1 MKKSYIIIG
10 AIVLVVIIFY
20 SMFKSSYNEATIKG
34 EEVISSWAQVENAYQ
49 RRSDLIP
56 NLVNS
61 VKGAVAAEKEILV
74 GVMDARASAS
84 RIQIDPNKLTAEN
97 IKNFQGAQ
105 DGISQAL
112 GRLMMVTENYPQ
124 LQSIGG
130 FTDLRAEL
138 AGTENRIATERGRFN
153 ETTLEYNKLIKQFPF
168 NIFAKAMGFEPKAY
182 FEAQPGSN
190 KVPEVKF

>member
-1 MKKSYIIIG
+1 MKKSLIIG
-10 AIVLVVIIFY
+10 GAVLLVVFIFY
-20 SMFKSSYNEATIKG
+20 SMFKSSYNEAIVKG
-34 EEVISSWAQVENAYQ
+34 EEVTGAWAQVENAYQ

-61 VKGAVAAEKEILV
+61 VKGAVTAEKEILV

-84 RIQIDPNKLTAEN
+84 RIQIDPNKLTPEN
-97 IKNFQGAQ
+97 IKNFEGAQ
-105 DGISQAL
+105 NNISQAL

-138 AGTENRIATERGRFN
+138 AGTENRIATERRRFN
-153 ETTLEYNKLIKQFPF
+153 ETTKEYNMLIKQFPF
-168 NIFAKAMGFEPKAY
+168 NLFAKTMGFEPKAY
-182 FEAQPGSN
+182 FEAQAGAN